1 MCTFV
6 KAAFMTCIPITVTIA
21 TNI

>member
-1 MCTFV
+1 MCMFV
-6 KAAFMTCIPITVTIA
+6 KAAFMTCIPITVTIT